1 MRMTKSEIMGFIEK
15 ANKLL
20 DDNDPP
26 DASEKLYKAAEESI
40 KVLAIKENPTLDNSD
55 YWSAR
60 TLWAQVDI
68 LNNIYGDG
76 LRDSWDTAWSLHTQG
91 FHEHLLS
98 REQILERVQKIVD
111 LVNLIN

>member
-1 MRMTKSEIMGFIEK
+1 MRMTKAEIIGLIEK

-20 DDNDPP
+20 DEDDPL

-40 KVLAIKENPTLDNSD
+40 KVLAIMENPTLDNSN

-60 TLWAQVDI
+60 TLWDQVEI
-68 LNNIYGDG
+68 LKNIYGDE
-76 LRDSWDTAWSLHTQG
+76 LRDSWDTAWTLHTQG

-98 REQILERVQKIVD
+98 REQILERMQKIVD
-111 LVNLIN
+111 LVNLIK